1 MKKIAILLCTSLG
14 FLCTV
19 HAQDVMIRKDGSEVL
34 AKILEINPNEVSY
47 KRFDNQDGPVYW
59 EKKKDILKIKY
70 ANGTEDIF
78 VQVLQQDEP
87 VKKFRYSGLVELI
100 PYFGDYSGGADGY
113 GGVAINTSYGIQ
125 LKEKYFL
132 GIGTG
137 MNFTGYHTYTPLYA
151 TFGMDLSPDKIHPFF
166 SVSLGAQF
174 RINDDDYY
182 YDDNTPPSI
191 ALWSNAMFGYRFKS
205 FYTACGISVQTGYNR
220 EYNYNEPD
228 KYNSF
233 GAVCFMMAF
242 GFKW

>member
-1 MKKIAILLCTSLG
+1 MKKLAILLCTSLG

-34 AKILEINPNEVSY
+34 AKILEINPDEISY

-78 VQVLQQDEP
+78 VQVSPQDES
-87 VKKFRYSGLVELI
+87 VKKLRYSGLVELT
-100 PYFGDYSGGADGY
+100 PYFGDHSGGAG
-113 GGVAINTSYGIQ
+113 GFSGVAINTSYGIQ
-125 LKEKYFL
+125 LKGKYFM
-132 GIGTG
+132 GMGTG
-137 MNFTGYHTYTPLYA
+137 MNFTKYHTYIPLYA
-151 TFGMDLSPDKIHPFF
+151 TFGMDLSPEKIRPFF

-174 RINDDDYY
+174 RINDYY
-182 YDDNTPPSI
+182 NDAPSA
-191 ALWSNAMFGYRFKS
+191 ALWSNGMFGYRFKS
-205 FYTACGISVQTGYNR
+205 FYTACGISIQTGYNY

-228 KYNSF
+228 KYNSY